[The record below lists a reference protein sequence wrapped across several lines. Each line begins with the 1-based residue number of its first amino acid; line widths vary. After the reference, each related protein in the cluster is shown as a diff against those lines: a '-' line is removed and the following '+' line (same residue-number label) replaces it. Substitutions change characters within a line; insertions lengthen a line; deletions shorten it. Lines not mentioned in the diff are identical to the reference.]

1 MRFGYLLHNNNHG
14 DWERYQGT
22 DRSTPPAVPDAA
34 QLANDLRL
42 MEMAVDYGFDTVW
55 TSEHH
60 FSPYLMVP
68 NTIQLLTYVA
78 GRCPGVDVG
87 TAVVVLPWHEPIR
100 VAEELIMLDTL
111 LGGRRLF
118 IGLGR
123 GAGVEEFEG
132 MRVPMGQSR
141 ERFDEAVQIIKMA
154 LSQEVVEFDGEHFQI
169 PRVSIRPRPLST
181 DLVDRLF
188 NAWLSPGSLALA
200 AKEGLAPLFAVERK
214 PDEYVSERAAY
225 NRLRA
230 EAGHKP
236 VRSKAVSFISVA
248 DSEQEAYEH
257 MVWKLGYSD
266 DVKRHYGW
274 ADTEKYK
281 SIGGYDYYADR
292 GQLMDSMDRDAEL
305 AALEAVSLW
314 GTPDTVLQKIEALVE
329 TSGCDEIIT
338 PFNFGGMPWAQGEK
352 CLRLFAEKVLPIAQ
366 TFTPAAEALA

>member
-1 MRFGYLLHNNNHG
+1 MRFGYLLHNNNHR
-14 DWERYQGT
+14 DWERHQTT
-22 DRSTPPAVPDAA
+22 DRSTPPAPADAA
-34 QLANDLRL
+34 QLAGDLRL
-42 MEMAVDYGFDTVW
+42 VEMAVDYGFDTVW

-68 NTIQLLTYVA
+68 NTIQLLSYVA
-78 GRCPGVDVG
+78 GRCPTVDVG

-111 LGGRRLF
+111 LGGRKLF

-123 GAGVEEFEG
+123 GAGAEEFDG
-132 MRVPMGQSR
+132 MRVPMGESR
-141 ERFDEAVQIIKMA
+141 ERFDEAVQIIKIA
-154 LSQEVVEFDGEHFQI
+154 LSQEVLEFHGEHFQI

-181 DLVDRLF
+181 DLADRLF

-214 PDEYVSERAAY
+214 PDEYVSERETY
-225 NRLRA
+225 DRLRT

-248 DSEQEAYEH
+248 ESEQEAYDH
-257 MVWKLGYSD
+257 MAWKCGYAD

-274 ADTEKYK
+274 ADTEKYQ

-292 GQLMDSMDRDAEL
+292 GKMMDSMDRDTEL

-329 TSGCDEIIT
+329 ASGCDEIIT
-338 PFNFGGMPWAQGEK
+338 PFNFGGMPWADGEK
-352 CLRLFAEKVLPIAQ
+352 CLRLFAEKVLPIAKDIQ
-366 TFTPAAEALA
+366 PKAEVAA